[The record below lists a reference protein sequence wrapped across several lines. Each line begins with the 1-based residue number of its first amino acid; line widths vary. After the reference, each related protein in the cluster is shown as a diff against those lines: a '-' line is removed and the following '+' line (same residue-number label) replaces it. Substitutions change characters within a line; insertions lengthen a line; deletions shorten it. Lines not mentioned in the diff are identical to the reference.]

1 VQVQSNNA
9 SPSFNPYDTQID
21 PMQEQLKGDFITIA
35 SQLSPS
41 EKRLYNSM
49 MYTQNYEG
57 AKEIINIG
65 FMRAT
70 DLEKSEKPARLL
82 DLKV

>member
-1 VQVQSNNA
+1 MQVQSNNA
-9 SPSFNPYDTQID
+9 APIYNPYEIPND
-21 PMQEQLKGDFITIA
+21 PVQEQLKANFVTVA

-65 FMRAT
+65 FMRST
-70 DLEKSEKPARLL
+70 DLEKTDKPNRLL
-82 DLKV
+82 DIKA